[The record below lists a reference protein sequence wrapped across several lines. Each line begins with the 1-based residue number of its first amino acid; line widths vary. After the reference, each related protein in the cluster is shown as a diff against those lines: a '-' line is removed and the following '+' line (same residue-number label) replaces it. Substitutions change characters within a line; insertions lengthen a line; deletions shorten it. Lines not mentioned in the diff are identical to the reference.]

1 MKSLPRVEKLAL
13 VLRNP
18 EDIAIIEGLPETNID
33 DIFEP
38 TRRANVS
45 RRRRQLIER
54 IGPTNPNL

>member
-1 MKSLPRVEKLAL
+1 MS
-13 VLRNP
+13 
-18 EDIAIIEGLPETNID
+18 ETNID